1 MDLALETS
9 TRLGGAVLA
18 WGPGA
23 NAIVHQQALRDDRAH
38 ASDLVPLIAR
48 LLETAGRD
56 AADLRRIFVGLGPGS
71 YTGLRVAVATAI
83 GLTIGMPSGANGEL
97 EPPALFGVPSA
108 EALLFAHLAPGEQ
121 GLWLSDARSDTL
133 YALVAARTDLGLDVQ
148 VALSI
153 LARGAA
159 ADLRAAHPHARL
171 LTDPS
176 SESALRATLGEDA
189 ALFRAMDPN
198 AHDVWQLGRARI
210 KVGMQPTA
218 PGDLEPLYLRE
229 FAAKVAKR

>member
-1 MDLALETS
+1 M
-9 TRLGGAVLA
+9 
-18 WGPGA
+18 
-23 NAIVHQQALRDDRAH
+23 
-38 ASDLVPLIAR
+38 
-48 LLETAGRD
+48 
-56 AADLRRIFVGLGPGS
+56 
-71 YTGLRVAVATAI
+71 
-83 GLTIGMPSGANGEL
+83 
-97 EPPALFGVPSA
+97 
-108 EALLFAHLAPGEQ
+108 
-121 GLWLSDARSDTL
+121 SDARSDTL

-176 SESALRATLGEDA
+176 SESARRATLGEDA

-218 PGDLEPLYLRE
+218 PCDLEPLYLRE